1 MDLPRLRGVW
11 RRVFALAWP
20 VMAEQTFRTAM
31 RTTDVLVTALFS
43 PAAVVA
49 IGLADL
55 YARFPLR
62 IGLGLGGGAIALSSQ
77 DTGADA
83 TANRDEAVTQA
94 ILIGA
99 LAGVPFVLVGLFFGE
114 PAIGLFGRL
123 VGERTAPEVVAL
135 GSTYLAVVFATAP
148 ARHVALVGARAL
160 QGTGDTRTPMYVN
173 VAANA
178 LNIVGSVVLGLGL
191 FGLPRLEVLGV
202 GLATAGANV
211 LTAGLLFGEVA
222 IGVFGRLVGEG
233 ASPAVVDLGSTY
245 LAVVFATAPARHV
258 ALVGARALQG
268 TGDTRTPMY
277 VNVAANALNIAG
289 SVVLG
294 LGLFGAPR
302 LEVLGVGL
310 ATAGANALTAGL
322 LCVAIWGPWTEA
334 SFARPRDLT
343 IAGQLLRVSAPRVA
357 EGFGSE
363 LAEFPFNAL
372 LLGFGEAVN
381 AGFQIGRRVYQQVTG
396 PLSRGYNVAASVLV
410 GQALGAG
417 DPDEARFDGWAVAGL
432 AVLTVGA
439 IGLALVAAAP
449 RLVPLFT
456 DDAPTVRYA
465 VDFARV
471 YGVAGA
477 ALACFSALS
486 GSLQGASET
495 RIPLVA
501 RASGMFGLFLG
512 ASWLL
517 GRTAGLG
524 PSGAYVGVT
533 LAYGWMALVVAAGF
547 RHSGWAGRAAA
558 MMAERGSGVDDP
570 EVDEAE
576 EPATD

>member
-77 DTGADA
+77 DTGAGA
-83 TANRDEAVTQA
+83 TGNRDEAVTQA

-99 LAGVPFVLVGLFFGE
+99 LAGLPFVLFGLFFGE
-114 PAIGLFGRL
+114 IAIDAFGRL

-135 GSTYLAVVFATAP
+135 GSTYLAIVFATAP
-148 ARHVALVGARAL
+148 ARHVALIGARAL

-173 VAANA
+173 VAANS
-178 LNIVGSVVLGLGL
+178 LNIVGSVALGLGL
-191 FGLPRLEVLGV
+191 FGLPRLEVVGV

-211 LTAGLLFGEVA
+211 LTAGLLC
-222 IGVFGRLVGEG
+222 L
-233 ASPAVVDLGSTY
+233 
-245 LAVVFATAPARHV
+245 
-258 ALVGARALQG
+258 
-268 TGDTRTPMY
+268 
-277 VNVAANALNIAG
+277 
-289 SVVLG
+289 
-294 LGLFGAPR
+294 
-302 LEVLGVGL
+302 
-310 ATAGANALTAGL
+310 
-322 LCVAIWGPWTEA
+322 AIWGPRTDA
-334 SFARPRDLT
+334 SFARPRDPT

-381 AGFQIGRRVYQQVTG
+381 AGFQIGRRAYQQVTG

-417 DPDEARFDGWAVAGL
+417 DPDEARFNGWAVAGL
-432 AVLTVGA
+432 GVLTVGA
-439 IGLALVAAAP
+439 IGGGLVVAAP

-471 YGVAGA
+471 YGVAGT

-486 GSLQGASET
+486 GALQGASET
-495 RIPLVA
+495 RVPLLA
-501 RASGMFGLFLG
+501 RVSGMFGLFLG

-517 GRTAGLG
+517 GRTVGLG
-524 PSGAYVGVT
+524 PTGAYVGVS
-533 LAYGWMALVVAAGF
+533 LAYAWMALVAIAGF
-547 RHSGWAGRAAA
+547 RYSGWAGRAADL
-558 MMAERGSGVDDP
+558 MAERGSGVDSEGGS
-570 EVDEAE
+570 EVDEPE

>member
-1 MDLPRLRGVW
+1 MDFPRLRRVW
-11 RRVFALAWP
+11 KRVFSLAWP

-31 RTTDVLVTALFS
+31 RTTDILVTALFS

-77 DTGADA
+77 DTGAGA
-83 TANRDEAVTQA
+83 AENRDEAVTQA

-99 LAGVPFVLVGLFFGE
+99 LAGIPFVLFG
-114 PAIGLFGRL
+114 F
-123 VGERTAPEVVAL
+123 
-135 GSTYLAVVFATAP
+135 
-148 ARHVALVGARAL
+148 
-160 QGTGDTRTPMYVN
+160 
-173 VAANA
+173 
-178 LNIVGSVVLGLGL
+178 
-191 FGLPRLEVLGV
+191 
-202 GLATAGANV
+202 
-211 LTAGLLFGEVA
+211 LFGELA
-222 IGVFGRLVGEG
+222 IDVFGRIVGEET
-233 ASPAVVDLGSTY
+233 SPAVVDLGSTY

-277 VNVAANALNIAG
+277 VNVAANSVNIVG

-294 LGLFGAPR
+294 LGLFGFPR

-310 ATAGANALTAGL
+310 ATTGANVLTAGL
-322 LCVAIWGPWTEA
+322 LCFAIWGSWTDA
-334 SFARPRDLT
+334 DFAWPRDLT
-343 IAGQLLRVSAPRVA
+343 IAKQLLVVSAPRVL

-410 GQALGAG
+410 GQALGEG
-417 DPDEARFDGWAVAGL
+417 DPEAARFNGWAVASLG
-432 AVLTVGA
+432 VLTVGTIG
-439 IGLALVAAAP
+439 IGLVVGAP
-449 RLVPLFT
+449 RLVPIFT
-456 DDAPTVRYA
+456 DDAATIGYA

-501 RASGMFGLFLG
+501 RVSAMFGLFLG
-512 ASWLL
+512 LSWLL
-517 GRTAGLG
+517 GRTAGFG
-524 PSGAYVGVT
+524 PIGAYVGVSA
-533 LAYGWMALVVAAGF
+533 AYVWMALVVAAGF
-547 RHSGWAGRAAA
+547 RYSGWATRAAD
-558 MMAERGSGVDDP
+558 MMDARGSGPGAESDAGPESPPDP
-570 EVDEAE
+570 VPDEE
-576 EPATD
+576 SS

>member
-1 MDLPRLRGVW
+1 MDFPRLRRVW
-11 RRVFALAWP
+11 KRVFSLAWP

-31 RTTDVLVTALFS
+31 RTTDILVTALFS

-83 TANRDEAVTQA
+83 AENRDEAVTQA
-94 ILIGA
+94 ILLGA
-99 LAGVPFVLVGLFFGE
+99 LAGVPFVLFGFLYGE
-114 PAIGLFGRL
+114 FAIGVFGRL
-123 VGERTAPEVVAL
+123 VGERTSPAVVDL
-135 GSTYLAVVFATAP
+135 GSTYLAIVFATAP

-173 VAANA
+173 IAANSV
-178 LNIVGSVVLGLGL
+178 NIVGSVVLGLGL

-211 LTAGLLFGEVA
+211 LTAGLLCA
-222 IGVFGRLVGEG
+222 
-233 ASPAVVDLGSTY
+233 
-245 LAVVFATAPARHV
+245 
-258 ALVGARALQG
+258 
-268 TGDTRTPMY
+268 
-277 VNVAANALNIAG
+277 
-289 SVVLG
+289 
-294 LGLFGAPR
+294 
-302 LEVLGVGL
+302 
-310 ATAGANALTAGL
+310 
-322 LCVAIWGPWTEA
+322 AIWGSWTDAE
-334 SFARPRDLT
+334 FAWPRDLT
-343 IAGQLLRVSAPRVA
+343 VAKQLLVVSAPRVL

-363 LAEFPFNAL
+363 IAEFPFNAL

-410 GQALGAG
+410 GQALGEG
-417 DPDEARFDGWAVAGL
+417 DPEAARFNGWAVAGL
-432 AVLTVGA
+432 GVLTVGA
-439 IGLALVAAAP
+439 IGAGLVVGAS
-449 RLVPLFT
+449 RLVPIFT
-456 DDAPTVRYA
+456 DDAATIGYA

-495 RIPLVA
+495 RVPLVA
-501 RASGMFGLFLG
+501 RVSGMFGLFLG
-512 ASWLL
+512 LSWLL

-524 PSGAYVGVT
+524 PAGAYVGVSA
-533 LAYGWMALVVAAGF
+533 AYVWMALVVAAGF
-547 RHSGWAGRAAA
+547 HYSGWATRAAD
-558 MMAERGSGVDDP
+558 MMDARGSGPGAESNAGSDSAPDP
-570 EVDEAE
+570 VPDE
-576 EPATD
+576 DSS

>member
-1 MDLPRLRGVW
+1 MDFPRLRRVW
-11 RRVFALAWP
+11 KRVFSLAWP

-31 RTTDVLVTALFS
+31 RTTDILVTALFS

-77 DTGADA
+77 DTGAGA
-83 TANRDEAVTQA
+83 AENRDEAVTQA
-94 ILIGA
+94 ILLGA
-99 LAGVPFVLVGLFFGE
+99 LAGIPFVLFG
-114 PAIGLFGRL
+114 F
-123 VGERTAPEVVAL
+123 
-135 GSTYLAVVFATAP
+135 
-148 ARHVALVGARAL
+148 
-160 QGTGDTRTPMYVN
+160 
-173 VAANA
+173 
-178 LNIVGSVVLGLGL
+178 
-191 FGLPRLEVLGV
+191 
-202 GLATAGANV
+202 
-211 LTAGLLFGEVA
+211 LFGELA
-222 IGVFGRLVGEG
+222 IDVFGRLVGEG
-233 ASPAVVDLGSTY
+233 TSPAVVDLGSTY

-277 VNVAANALNIAG
+277 VNIAANSVNIAG

-294 LGLFGAPR
+294 LGLFGLPR

-310 ATAGANALTAGL
+310 ATAGANVLTAGL
-322 LCVAIWGPWTEA
+322 LCFAIWGSWTDA
-334 SFARPRDLT
+334 DFAWPRDLT
-343 IAGQLLRVSAPRVA
+343 IAKQLLIVSAPRVL

-363 LAEFPFNAL
+363 IAEFPFNAL
-372 LLGFGEAVN
+372 LLGFGETVN

-410 GQALGAG
+410 GQALGEG
-417 DPDEARFDGWAVAGL
+417 DPEAARFNGWAVAGL
-432 AVLTVGA
+432 GVLTVGT
-439 IGLALVAAAP
+439 IGLGLVVAAP
-449 RLVPLFT
+449 RIVPVFT
-456 DDAPTVRYA
+456 DDAATVASA

-501 RASGMFGLFLG
+501 RLSAMFGLFLG
-512 ASWLL
+512 LSWLL
-517 GRTAGLG
+517 GRTLGLG
-524 PSGAYVGVT
+524 PTGAYVGVSA
-533 LAYGWMALVVAAGF
+533 AYAWMALVVAAGF
-547 RHSGWAGRAAA
+547 RYSGWATRAAD
-558 MMAERGSGVDDP
+558 MMDARGSGPDADP
-570 EVDEAE
+570 EPTPDPQSGAE
-576 EPATD
+576 SDPTPGEKSS

>member
-77 DTGADA
+77 DTGAGA
-83 TANRDEAVTQA
+83 TGNRDEAVTQA

-99 LAGVPFVLVGLFFGE
+99 LAGLPFVLFGLFFGE
-114 PAIGLFGRL
+114 LAIDAFGRL

-135 GSTYLAVVFATAP
+135 GSTYLAIVFATAP

-173 VAANA
+173 VAANS
-178 LNIVGSVVLGLGL
+178 LNIVGSVALGLGL
-191 FGLPRLEVLGV
+191 FGLPRLEVVGV

-211 LTAGLLFGEVA
+211 LTAGLLC
-222 IGVFGRLVGEG
+222 L
-233 ASPAVVDLGSTY
+233 
-245 LAVVFATAPARHV
+245 
-258 ALVGARALQG
+258 
-268 TGDTRTPMY
+268 
-277 VNVAANALNIAG
+277 
-289 SVVLG
+289 
-294 LGLFGAPR
+294 
-302 LEVLGVGL
+302 
-310 ATAGANALTAGL
+310 
-322 LCVAIWGPWTEA
+322 AIWGPRTDA

-372 LLGFGEAVN
+372 LLGFGEVVN
-381 AGFQIGRRVYQQVTG
+381 AGFQIGRRAYQQVTG

-417 DPDEARFDGWAVAGL
+417 DPDEARFNGWAVAGL
-432 AVLTVGA
+432 GVLTVGA
-439 IGLALVAAAP
+439 IGGGLVVAAP

-471 YGVAGA
+471 YGVAGT

-486 GSLQGASET
+486 GALQGASET
-495 RIPLVA
+495 RVPLLA
-501 RASGMFGLFLG
+501 RVSGMFGLFLG

-517 GRTAGLG
+517 GRTVGLG
-524 PSGAYVGVT
+524 PTGAYVGVS
-533 LAYGWMALVVAAGF
+533 LAYAWMALVAIAGF
-547 RHSGWAGRAAA
+547 RYSGWAGRAADL
-558 MMAERGSGVDDP
+558 MAERGSGVDSEGDS
-570 EVDEAE
+570 EVDEPE